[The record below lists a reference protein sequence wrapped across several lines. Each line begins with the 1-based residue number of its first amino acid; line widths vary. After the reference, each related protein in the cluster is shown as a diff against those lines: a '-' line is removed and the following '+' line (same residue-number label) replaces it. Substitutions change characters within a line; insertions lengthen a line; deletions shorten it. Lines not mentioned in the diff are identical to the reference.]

1 MSNSNIYSAS
11 ATTTAQVVGGRT
23 RLVGVYFV
31 STATA
36 ATLTFRSGGASGTTA
51 LTLTSPAAAGSE
63 YIPINDMG
71 VLFEDGI
78 HVTFSTGGVTALT
91 LFYYGGKAS

>member
-11 ATTTAQVVGGRT
+11 ATATGQVVSGRS

-36 ATLTFRSGGASGTTA
+36 ATLTFKSGGASGTTG
-51 LTLTSPAAAGSE
+51 LTLTSAPAIGSQ
-63 YIPINDMG
+63 YIKITDMG
-71 VLFEDGI
+71 VLFKDGI
-78 HVTFSTGGVTALT
+78 HVTFSGAGVTSVT
-91 LFYYGGKAS
+91 LFYYGGA

>member
-11 ATTTAQVVGGRT
+11 ATTTAQVVSGRS

-36 ATLTFRSGGASGTTA
+36 ATLTFKSGGSGGTTQ
-51 LTLTSPAAAGSE
+51 LTLTSAPAIGSQ
-63 YIPINDMG
+63 YMLISDMG
-71 VLFEDGI
+71 ILFEDGI
-78 HVTFSTGGVTALT
+78 HVTFSGAGVTSVT
-91 LFYYGGKAS
+91 LFFYGGKQT

>member
-11 ATTTAQVVGGRT
+11 ATTTAQVVSGRS

-36 ATLTFRSGGASGTTA
+36 ATLTFKSGGASGTTG
-51 LTLTSPAAAGSE
+51 LTLTSAPAIGSQ
-63 YIPINDMG
+63 YIKITDMG
-71 VLFEDGI
+71 VLFKDGI
-78 HVTFSTGGVTALT
+78 HVTFSGAGVTAVT
-91 LFYYGGKAS
+91 LFYYGGA

>member
-11 ATTTAQVVGGRT
+11 ATTTAQVVSGRS

-36 ATLTFRSGGASGTTA
+36 ATLTFKSGGASGTTG
-51 LTLTSPAAAGSE
+51 LTLTSAPAIGSQ
-63 YIPINDMG
+63 YIKITDMG
-71 VLFEDGI
+71 VLFKDGI
-78 HVTFSTGGVTALT
+78 HVTFSGAGVTSIT
-91 LFYYGGKAS
+91 LFYYGGA

>member
-11 ATTTAQVVGGRT
+11 ATTTAQVVSGRS

-36 ATLTFRSGGASGTTA
+36 ATLTFKSGGASGTTN
-51 LTLTSPAAAGSE
+51 LTLTSPAVAGSE

-71 VLFEDGI
+71 VLFKDGI
-78 HVTFSTGGVTALT
+78 HVTFSGAGVTSVT
-91 LFYYGGKAS
+91 LFYYGGA

>member
-11 ATTTAQVVGGRT
+11 ATTTAQVVSGRS

-36 ATLTFRSGGASGTTA
+36 ATLTFKSGGASGTTK
-51 LTLTSPAAAGSE
+51 LTLTSPPVIGSQ
-63 YIPINDMG
+63 YIKITDMG
-71 VLFEDGI
+71 VLFDSGI
-78 HVTFSTGGVTALT
+78 HVTFSGAGVTSIT
-91 LFYYGGKAS
+91 LFYYGGA

>member
-11 ATTTAQVVGGRT
+11 ATTTAQVVDGRT

-31 STATA
+31 TTTTA
-36 ATLTFRSGGASGTTA
+36 ATLTFRSGGASGTTN
-51 LTLTSPAAAGSE
+51 LSLTSSPVAGSQ
-63 YIPINDMG
+63 YLKITDMG

-78 HVTFSTGGVTALT
+78 HVTFSTAGVTSIT
-91 LFYYGGKAS
+91 LFFYGGKAS

>member
-11 ATTTAQVVGGRT
+11 ATTTAQVVSGRS

-31 STATA
+31 STAAA

-51 LTLTSPAAAGSE
+51 LTLTSPAAAGSQ
-63 YIPINDMG
+63 YIKITDMG
-71 VLFEDGI
+71 VLFKDGI
-78 HVTFSTGGVTALT
+78 HVTFSGAGVTSIT
-91 LFYYGGKAS
+91 LFYYGGA